1 MSQGMDA
8 DAVGRLAER
17 YKALTPQERRHYN
30 EAQTRKDF
38 IDPLFASL
46 GWDVRGVKRNEVDV
60 ETHVSGGRADYAF
73 KIDGVVRFYLEAKK
87 LEEDLY
93 NPEYAKQVI
102 TYAYNKGVPWAV
114 LCNFARLQVFNAEW
128 ETDDLNRARFL
139 DLAWEDYA
147 AADSPV
153 WLVSREAFLGG
164 ELDRRAQTYG
174 GMRPRQ
180 PVEKSLYAQMRHWRE
195 RLFNDIARMRP
206 ELTFEQVDEV
216 IERLLNRLI
225 FIRNCEDR
233 RVEAADLRAAL
244 HQWQRPGRR
253 AGLTEGVRT
262 IFANFDAT
270 FDSDLFAFHLVDQ
283 LLASGT
289 ELEDALGE
297 IVAGLYSP
305 PRSLAAY
312 DFAVID
318 GDVLGQVYEQYL
330 GHVAQVVKEV
340 AAKRGSQLA
349 LGIEVPQIQLEA
361 KRERRKERGI
371 YYTPKWVVDYIVRE
385 TVGRYLEEHTYNDV
399 LNVKILD
406 PACGSGS
413 FLIRAFDV
421 LLEHHG
427 RVRSKAAGELDQYE
441 RLPILTA
448 NIFGVDLDHR
458 AVDFARLNL
467 LLRAVA
473 RRELLPSLERNIVR
487 GNSLISGSEE
497 ELRPYFGEGW
507 REKQPFDWQREF
519 PGIMGQGGFDIIIGN
534 PPYVRIQT
542 LDREEADYYRERF
555 ETAHGAFDLYVLF
568 IEQGLHLLRDGGRLG
583 FITSGKFLK
592 SEYGKKLCQHIS
604 STAEVQ
610 ALVELSAHSDVF
622 GEATSYP
629 VIVVLRKGKGMQPFR
644 YTFVPS
650 GVEVATGK
658 ALAALA
664 GADGRDVRQSALT
677 EGVWPPPTGEAEALM
692 RKMDAAGP
700 RLGDLADRVF
710 QGLVTSA
717 DRVYT
722 LLLRGISDSGEV
734 RVYSRATGKE
744 HVIESTLLKQLV
756 DGKAI
761 RRFWA
766 TLGEER
772 LLFPYRVS
780 EGRAALIPAEE
791 FTADYPLTWQYLSEN
806 RSTLEGRERGK
817 MRHERWYGYVYPK
830 NLSLHS
836 RPKLAIPRLVY
847 DLEAA
852 YDASGVWYLD
862 NVDVGG
868 LILKEP
874 TDTNYKFVL
883 GLLNSR
889 LLDFYFRQISAP
901 FRGDYRSANRQ
912 FIAPLPIKRVDPSNP
927 AESKLHDGLVALV
940 ERMLALHERLAAGGG
955 VQDEERGQIEREIER
970 TDREIDELVYDLY
983 GLTQEERRLVEEEV
997 GRQGRTRAGRGRV
1010 AGGGG

>member
-1 MSQGMDA
+1 MDA
-8 DAVGRLAER
+8 EAIGRLAER
-17 YKALTPQERRHYN
+17 YRALTPQKRRHHN

-46 GWDVRGVKRNEVDV
+46 GWDVRGVERNEVDV

-73 KIDGVVRFYLEAKK
+73 KVEGVVRFYLEAKK
-87 LEEDLY
+87 LEDDLY
-93 NPEYAKQVI
+93 NPEYAKQVM

-139 DLAWEDYA
+139 DLSWQDYA
-147 AADSPV
+147 RADSP
-153 WLVSREAFLGG
+153 LLLLSREAFLGG

-195 RLFNDIARMRP
+195 RLFNEIARMGP
-206 ELTFEQVDEV
+206 DLALDQVDEV

-233 RVEAADLRAAL
+233 RVEAAELRGAL

-253 AGLTEGVRT
+253 AGLTEAVRA
-262 IFANFDAT
+262 IFASFDAT

-289 ELEDALGE
+289 QLEDALGE
-297 IVAGLYSP
+297 IVAGLYAP

-312 DFAVID
+312 DFSVID

-340 AAKRGSQLA
+340 AAKRESQLA
-349 LGIEVPQIQLEA
+349 LGIEVPRIQLEA
-361 KRERRKERGI
+361 KRQRRKERGI
-371 YYTPKWVVDYIVRE
+371 YYTPKWVVDYIVRQ
-385 TVGRYLEEHTYNDV
+385 TVGRYLEERTYNDV

-421 LLEHHG
+421 LLEHHA
-427 RVRSKAAGELDQYE
+427 RVRGKAAGELDQYE

-448 NIFGVDLDHR
+448 NIFGVDLDQR

-473 RRELLPSLERNIVR
+473 RRELLPSLERNIMR
-487 GNSLISGSEE
+487 GNSLISGSEQ
-497 ELRPYFGEGW
+497 ELRPYFGDGW
-507 REKQPFDWQREF
+507 GEKQPFDWKREF
-519 PGIMGQGGFDIIIGN
+519 PTIMQRGGFDIVIGN

-542 LDREEADYYRERF
+542 LPRDEAEYYRERF
-555 ETAHGAFDLYVLF
+555 WTAHGAFDLYVLF
-568 IEQGLHLLRDGGRLG
+568 VEQGLRLLREGGCLG

-592 SEYGKKLCQHIS
+592 AEYGKRLCQHIS

-610 ALVELSAHSDVF
+610 AVVELSAHSDVF
-622 GEATSYP
+622 GESTSYP
-629 VIVVLRKGKGMQPFR
+629 VIVVVRKGKGMQPFR
-644 YTFVPS
+644 YTFVSP
-650 GVEVATGK
+650 EVQLATGQ

-664 GADGRDVRQSALT
+664 SSDGRDVRQTAVT
-677 EGVWPPPTGEAEALM
+677 EGVWPPPAGEAEAVM
-692 RKMDAAGP
+692 RKMEGAGP
-700 RLGDLADRVF
+700 RLENVSRNVF
-710 QGLVTSA
+710 QGLVTGA
-717 DRVYT
+717 DKVYT
-722 LLLRGISDSGEV
+722 VLKRAEAGRGRLV
-734 RVYSRATGKE
+734 VNSR
-744 HVIESTLLKQLV
+744 
-756 DGKAI
+756 
-761 RRFWA
+761 A
-766 TLGEER
+766 TLGEHTLEADLLKPLVSGKAVSR
-772 LLFPYRVS
+772 YRVRLSSENLLFPYDIAGDTAS
-780 EGRAALIPAEE
+780 LISPDA
-791 FTADYPLTWQYLSEN
+791 FARRYPLAWTYLRANRHLLESREGGKWQ
-806 RSTLEGRERGK
+806 
-817 MRHERWYGYVYPK
+817 HEKWYAYARTQ
-830 NLSLHS
+830 NLALHDK
-836 RPKLAIPRLVY
+836 PKLAIPRLVY
-847 DLEAA
+847 HLEAA
-852 YDASGVWYLD
+852 YDSSGVWYLD

-874 TDTNYKFVL
+874 TDTKYKFVL

-912 FIAPLPIKRVDPSNP
+912 FIAPLPIKRVDPNNP
-927 AESKLHDGLVALV
+927 AECKLHDDLVALV
-940 ERMLALHERLAAGGG
+940 QRMLALHERLAAGGG

-983 GLTQEERRLVEEEV
+983 GLTQEERRLVEGEM
-997 GRQGRTRAGRGRV
+997 RR
-1010 AGGGG
+1010 